1 MSLVTKITAFIN
13 SVGTDIK
20 NLTAKIGN
28 LANLQTTDK
37 SSLVSAINEI
47 KDSAGTNID
56 DVNASTTTTFSGT
69 AIQEKI
75 TAAKTEVKNE
85 ILGGASPAYDTL
97 QEIQGFIENDSSAT
111 SALVTAVADRVKY
124 SKIGELETDF
134 VAIYNTAKS

>member
-1 MSLVTKITAFIN
+1 MSLATKITAFVN

-47 KDSAGTNID
+47 KGSAGTNID

-69 AIQEKI
+69 VIQEKI

-124 SKIGELETDF
+124 SEIGELETDL

>member
-69 AIQEKI
+69 AIREKI

-111 SALVTAVADRVKY
+111 AALVTAVADRVEY
-124 SKIGELETDF
+124 SEIGELETDF

>member
-37 SSLVSAINEI
+37 SSLVSANNEI

-75 TAAKTEVKNE
+75 SAAKTEVKNE

-97 QEIQGFIENDSSAT
+97 QEIQDFIESDSSAT
-111 SALVTAVADRVKY
+111 AALVTAVSDRVKY
-124 SKIGELETDF
+124 SEIGELETDF

>member
-124 SKIGELETDF
+124 SEIGELETDF
-134 VAIYNTAKS
+134 VTIYNTAKS

>member
-75 TAAKTEVKNE
+75 SAAKTEVKNE

-97 QEIQGFIENDSSAT
+97 QEIQDFIESDSSAT
-111 SALVTAVADRVKY
+111 AALVTAVADRVKY
-124 SKIGELETDF
+124 SEIGELETDF

>member
-1 MSLVTKITAFIN
+1 MSLATKITAFVN

-47 KDSAGTNID
+47 KGSAGTNID

-124 SKIGELETDF
+124 SEIGELETDL

>member
-1 MSLVTKITAFIN
+1 MSLATKITAFVN

-20 NLTAKIGN
+20 NLTANIGS

-47 KDSAGTNID
+47 KGSAGTNID

-75 TAAKTEVKNE
+75 STAKTEVKNE

-111 SALVTAVADRVKY
+111 TALVTAVADRVKY
-124 SKIGELETDF
+124 SDVGDLETDL

>member
-97 QEIQGFIENDSSAT
+97 QEIQDFIESDSSAT
-111 SALVTAVADRVKY
+111 AALVTAVAGRVKY
-124 SKIGELETDF
+124 SDIGDLEKDF

>member
-1 MSLVTKITAFIN
+1 MSLAAKITAFVS
-13 SVGTDIK
+13 SVGTDMK
-20 NLTAKIGN
+20 NLTTKIGN

-47 KDSAGTNID
+47 KGSAGTNID
-56 DVNASTTTTFSGT
+56 DVNPSTTTTFSGT

-75 TAAKTEVKNE
+75 STAKTEVKNE

-124 SKIGELETDF
+124 SDVGDLETDL

>member
-1 MSLVTKITAFIN
+1 MSLATKITAFVN

-124 SKIGELETDF
+124 SDVGDLETDL

>member
-97 QEIQGFIENDSSAT
+97 QEIQGFIESDSSAT
-111 SALVTAVADRVKY
+111 AALVTAVADRVKY
-124 SKIGELETDF
+124 SEIGELETDF

>member
-97 QEIQGFIENDSSAT
+97 QEIQDFIESDSSAT
-111 SALVTAVADRVKY
+111 AALVTAVADRVKY
-124 SKIGELETDF
+124 SDIGDLEKDF

>member
-97 QEIQGFIENDSSAT
+97 QEIQGFIESGSTAT

-124 SKIGELETDF
+124 SEIGELETDF

>member
-1 MSLVTKITAFIN
+1 MSLVTKMTAFVS

-20 NLTAKIGN
+20 NLTTKIGN

-37 SSLVSAINEI
+37 SSLVSAINEL
-47 KDSAGTNID
+47 KSFQVTNID

-69 AIQEKI
+69 AIQQKI
-75 TAAKTEVKNE
+75 SVAKTEVKNE
-85 ILGGASPAYDTL
+85 ILGSASTAYDTL

-111 SALVTAVADRVKY
+111 ASLVTAVADRVKY
-124 SKIGELETDF
+124 SDVGDLETDL

>member
-1 MSLVTKITAFIN
+1 MSLETKITAFVN

-47 KDSAGTNID
+47 KGSAGTNID
-56 DVNASTTTTFSGT
+56 DVNASTTTTFSGI

-75 TAAKTEVKNE
+75 SVAKTEVKNE
-85 ILGGASPAYDTL
+85 ILGGASPAFDTL

-111 SALVTAVADRVKY
+111 AALVTAVADRVKY
-124 SKIGELETDF
+124 SDIGDLETDF

>member
-56 DVNASTTTTFSGT
+56 DVNASTTTTLS
-69 AIQEKI
+69 
-75 TAAKTEVKNE
+75 
-85 ILGGASPAYDTL
+85 
-97 QEIQGFIENDSSAT
+97 
-111 SALVTAVADRVKY
+111 
-124 SKIGELETDF
+124 
-134 VAIYNTAKS
+134 